1 MSSSSPIQIPV
12 AGREE
17 TSDQRHHHGSIDD
30 PAMLLAAYQDAVLQ
44 SASPTTS
51 IGVR

>member
-30 PAMLLAAYQDAVLQ
+30 STMLAAYQDAVLQ